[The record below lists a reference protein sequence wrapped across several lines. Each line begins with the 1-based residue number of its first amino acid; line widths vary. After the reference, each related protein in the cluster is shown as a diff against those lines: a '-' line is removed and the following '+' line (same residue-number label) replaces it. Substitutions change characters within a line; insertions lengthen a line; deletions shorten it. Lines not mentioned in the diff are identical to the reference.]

1 MPGHSSNPESKLRMR
16 LVPALRI
23 TATWSASRED
33 SPTPRS
39 DQLPGCAYLRHPE
52 RQHIVGHV
60 VEGPKGGVNCIR
72 TLDPSVP
79 VDYLLVH
86 LHACDQTFPIP
97 YQLSEKRKGTVFVG
111 VRGANQVHG
120 HIGVYE
126 DH

>member
-33 SPTPRS
+33 NP
-39 DQLPGCAYLRHPE
+39 LPVRISSLAA
-52 RQHIVGHV
+52 
-60 VEGPKGGVNCIR
+60 R
-72 TLDPSVP
+72 TSGIPNDSTSSATSSRARKAGSIASGRLIQGVP

-86 LHACDQTFPIP
+86 LHACDQPFPIP